1 MTKIDEFITLLESN
15 KANHQDKK
23 RFIESLNKKEFI
35 TFLSKDF
42 SPNSSFS
49 DLFPVLGNIS
59 NGPNDISEQSIEVR
73 TDLFEEY
80 INQTEDLIN
89 KYNIEE
95 LKKALAKIKT
105 EYITIRNMILERLIL
120 LIHNSTTKIDTKKI
134 IEFKHRVE
142 QRLITHEDI
151 RDTLLKMPTEE
162 FSFFICVDNQESQY
176 KVDTISTPEIELEN
190 MYEYQAQ
197 IIAEIIESYTEEE
210 IIELIPLINNSSN
223 RIRKMLF
230 KCLNEKKASEIFLT
244 NASKY
249 SNDIY
254 NYVLSPTLTD
264 EKDTLIVEM
273 LSNPELYNLY
283 AESDITYLKALIA
296 NGEVFLDES
305 SNIVN
310 TYDEDIISE
319 AAKHIANIKGR
330 DKPNIKRGI
339 LKKLSSKKLYN
350 LLIEVN
356 KGLENIDEDIITIQQ
371 LISLMEIPLD
381 KTILF
386 LDSCVDIKEAD
397 KKNTLKKVFPDNEYQ
412 TLSIEESSN
421 KIIEKCLSLVINNK
435 PITEEFI
442 YIYKD
447 LLELDYKEDILNQ
460 IIDNYSKLLFTS
472 IPLEYLNIFFSQ
484 LVQKEIELLSIDVT
498 KEFYVG
504 KISSVTPQ
512 RTCIFNPKTKVLSIN
527 SNILNRELLDITN
540 ALESIYYELRKIY
553 QKEAISYISN
563 MKDFY
568 LLLDT
573 ILHKETFSNP
583 EEDHEIDA
591 KLYSK
596 VKVLDLLKNKS
607 KEKYLETYNYK
618 MKGLASKRKSSILRG
633 EKTKNIVDSFFN
645 NISSNRIVEIK
656 ENYPMLD
663 LIVDD
668 NGNRLKPSELQNII
682 KELEHILTTED
693 ISDHDYEQ
701 GEIIINFIAEY
712 LKKIYKIKAVRKK
725 LI

>member
-1 MTKIDEFITLLESN
+1 MTKIDEFITLLENN
-15 KANHQDKK
+15 KATHQDKK
-23 RFIESLNKKEFI
+23 SFIESLTKKEFI

-95 LKKALAKIKT
+95 LKKALPKIKT

-151 RDTLLKMPTEE
+151 RDTLLKMSTEE
-162 FSFFICVDNQESQY
+162 FSFFICVDNQETQY
-176 KVDTISTPEIELEN
+176 DVDTISTPEIELEN
-190 MYEYQAQ
+190 MYEYQAA

-254 NYVLSPTLTD
+254 NYVLSPTLTE

-273 LSNPELYNLY
+273 LSNPDLYNLY
-283 AESDITYLKALIA
+283 AESDITYLKSLIA
-296 NGEVFLDES
+296 NGEVFLDEF

-319 AAKHIANIKGR
+319 AAKYIANIKGR

-356 KGLENIDEDIITIQQ
+356 KGLENIDEDIITIQE
-371 LISLMEIPLD
+371 LISLIEMPLD

-386 LDSCVDIKEAD
+386 LKECVELKETD
-397 KKNTLKKVFPDNEYQ
+397 KKNILKKVYPDNEYQ

-421 KIIEKCLSLVINNK
+421 IVINKYLEQVLNNK
-435 PITEEFI
+435 PLTENFI

-447 LLELDYKEDILNQ
+447 LLDLDYNENILNK
-460 IIDNYSKLLFTS
+460 IIDNYSEQLFTS

-512 RTCIFNPKTKVLSIN
+512 RTCIFNSKTKVLSIN

-596 VKVLDLLKNKS
+596 IKVLNLLKNNS

-618 MKGLASKRKSSILRG
+618 IKGLASKRKSSILKG
-633 EKTKNIVDSFFN
+633 EKTNNIVDSFFN

-656 ENYPMLD
+656 EKYPMLD
-663 LIVDD
+663 LIVDE
-668 NGNRLKPSELQNII
+668 NGNKLKHQELQNTI
-682 KELEHILTTED
+682 KELEHILNSED

-712 LKKIYKIKAVRKK
+712 IKKVYKIKAVRKK